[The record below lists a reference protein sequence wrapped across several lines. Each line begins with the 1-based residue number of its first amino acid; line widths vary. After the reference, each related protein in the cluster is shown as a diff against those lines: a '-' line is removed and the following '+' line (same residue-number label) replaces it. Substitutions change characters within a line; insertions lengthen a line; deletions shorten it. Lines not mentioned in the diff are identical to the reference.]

1 MVNVSAA
8 MRPISHDVK
17 IGAAQKFYLYAKF
30 ICYVDGITLI
40 VDEIYIHKNLLF
52 SKLTTLFVFQASLD
66 NKGKQIW
73 YTQIDRVKT

>member
-30 ICYVDGITLI
+30 ICYVDRMTLI
-40 VDEIYIHKNLLF
+40 VDQICIYILHSFCFQSCTAKCLF
-52 SKLTTLFVFQASLD
+52 FMSQ
-66 NKGKQIW
+66 
-73 YTQIDRVKT
+73 